1 MAEPQNSA
9 TGFKFYNMKLAKH
22 YLNLVANAD
31 NLQTIASIFFFILF
45 MVILIWVI
53 FGEKKMYA
61 ENGNMPLKEDEL
73 VDNFDNNSKI
83 E

>member
-1 MAEPQNSA
+1 
-9 TGFKFYNMKLAKH
+9 
-22 YLNLVANAD
+22 
-31 NLQTIASIFFFILF
+31 

-53 FGEKKMYA
+53 LGEKKMYVD
-61 ENGNMPLKEDEL
+61 NGNMPLKEDEL